1 MSAVSGA
8 FTVVLNWDQPLD
20 NGGSSQPL
28 LYSVR
33 VTNDTFN
40 MSFNSTSTRLT
51 LTMGSGIWHSTMYT
65 VTVSAENEYG
75 IGPPSVTDF
84 TTVDSSEFLP
94 VVCCEVYVN
103 TVCVCGV
110 CSSDN

>member
-1 MSAVSGA
+1 MSAVSSA

-103 TVCVCGV
+103 IVCVCGV
-110 CSSDN
+110 